1 MKIIIKKKI
10 ITQGFIID
18 KLTRKMEII
27 CSILLLYK

>member
-18 KLTRKMEII
+18 KLTRKREII